1 MNGLL
6 FVVSAP
12 SGAGKTSLLKALVP
26 SDPQL
31 SLSVSHTTRPMR
43 PGEEN
48 GVHYHFVAMEQFQ
61 KLAAQG
67 GFLEQAQVF
76 DNYYGTAEEAVQYQL
91 STGRDLVLEIDWQG
105 ASQVRKRFPEAISI
119 FIVPP
124 SIEALE
130 HRLGGRGQDNED
142 VIQRRMRDAVNELS
156 HYAEYDYLVMNDSFE
171 QALSELESIVEAER
185 LRMNR
190 SASVHI
196 QALREMLALGGSE
209 NVRQ

>member
-26 SDPQL
+26 SDPRL

-43 PGEEN
+43 PGEED
-48 GVHYHFVAMEQFQ
+48 GVHYHFVSVEQFQ
-61 KLAAQG
+61 ALAGQG

-76 DNYYGTAEEAVQYQL
+76 DNYYGTAEEVVQSQL
-91 STGRDLVLEIDWQG
+91 SAGQDLVLEIDWQG
-105 ASQVRKRFPEAISI
+105 GRQVRRRFPDAISI

-130 HRLGGRGQDNED
+130 QRLGGRGQDD
-142 VIQRRMRDAVNELS
+142 AAVIQRRMHDAVEELS
-156 HYAEYDYLVMNDSFE
+156 HYPEYDYLVMNDDFE
-171 QALSELESIVEAER
+171 LALSELESIVKAER

-190 SASVHI
+190 NATVHA
-196 QALREMLALGGSE
+196 QALRGMLSPGDAE
-209 NVRQ
+209 NDR